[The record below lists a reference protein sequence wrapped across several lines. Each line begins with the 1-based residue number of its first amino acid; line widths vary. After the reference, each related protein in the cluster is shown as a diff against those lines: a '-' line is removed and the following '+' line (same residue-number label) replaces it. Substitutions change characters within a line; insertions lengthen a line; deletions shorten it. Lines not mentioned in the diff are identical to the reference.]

1 MSTLLLRLA
10 SPLQSWGVDSKFD
23 NRSSGTEPSK
33 SGVVGMIAA
42 ALGRS
47 RNESIDDLSA
57 LRMGVRIDQPG
68 MSINDFHT
76 AKSAS
81 SSYVTNR
88 RYIADAVFVV
98 GLEGDREQLEA
109 ISLALHS
116 PRYPLFLGRR
126 SCPLTG
132 KVVLG
137 IKDSGLEESLQS
149 LEWQASAWYKRKMCG
164 DQPLETVIESD
175 EGYYVNDH
183 PLSFSQSH
191 REFSMRKVRRDHDGA
206 RATNHDEE
214 YTENETTHDA
224 FAVVRG
230 D

>member
-10 SPLQSWGVDSKFD
+10 SPLQSWGIDSKFD

-33 SGVVGMIAA
+33 SGVIGMIAA

-47 RNESIDDLSA
+47 RDESVNDLSA

-98 GLEGDREQLEA
+98 GLEGDMEQLEA
-109 ISLALHS
+109 ISNALHS

-132 KVVLG
+132 RVVLG
-137 IKDSGLEESLQS
+137 IRDSDLEESLQS
-149 LEWQASAWYKRKMCG
+149 LEWQASAWYRRKMCG
-164 DQPLETVIESD
+164 DHFLEIVIESD
-175 EGYYVNDH
+175 EGYYVNDN

-191 REFSMRKVRRDHDGA
+191 REFSMRKVRRDHNGA
-206 RATNHDEE
+206 RVNNHKEA
-214 YTENETTHDA
+214 YVENETDHDA